1 MQWAYKGKW
10 IPVFLST
17 SLGITIVRI
26 LLTASFYF
34 SISTASRQCWNQCII
49 SVQLDEM
56 LNKLRMKINSLF
68 YLYVKGNTV
77 LWCSWW
83 SLSFRLNIWV
93 PAITPDEWDFVLCVQ
108 QEILS
113 CPRLPAFTFRNTG
126 IPYAPSTRPLPAPH
140 SVIPGIFVIMS
151 TGGTCDSAVG
161 PDYEHHCTQWG
172 GKFVLGLFVRF

>member
-113 CPRLPAFTFRNTG
+113 CPRLPAFHLQEHRNTVCAKHT
-126 IPYAPSTRPLPAPH
+126 PPPSPTQCNSRN
-140 SVIPGIFVIMS
+140 I
-151 TGGTCDSAVG
+151 CY
-161 PDYEHHCTQWG
+161 YEHRGDVWFCCRSRLRTPLHPVG
-172 GKFVLGLFVRF
+172 R